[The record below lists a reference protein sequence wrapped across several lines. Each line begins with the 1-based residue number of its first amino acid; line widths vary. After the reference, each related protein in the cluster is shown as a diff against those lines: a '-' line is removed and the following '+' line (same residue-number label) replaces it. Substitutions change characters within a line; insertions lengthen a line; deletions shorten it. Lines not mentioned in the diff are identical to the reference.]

1 MGGRFLYDAQHLSLS
16 EFCATMTILKNLQGS
31 DLMSVKKNYRNAVRS
46 KKMIRQAFLELL
58 QEKPCEKITVTDIA
72 QRADLNR
79 STFYAHYPEVQGLIE
94 EIEDEIVSRSMQL
107 LSEVTC
113 QNIFQDPKVFLQIL
127 VQPVEENKKLYQLL
141 VQSDYA
147 GRQLHKINEAFA
159 AYVLNS
165 PEIPESLRNSKYFAV
180 RINFFIGGIINT
192 YCQWLTGELDCS
204 LDDIA
209 EGIAR
214 MIPAAPL

>member
-1 MGGRFLYDAQHLSLS
+1 MPA
-16 EFCATMTILKNLQGS
+16 
-31 DLMSVKKNYRNAVRS
+31 KKSYRNAVRS
-46 KKMIRQAFLELL
+46 KTMIRQAFLELL
-58 QEKPCEKITVTDIA
+58 QEKPYEKITVTDIA

-79 STFYAHYPEVQGLIE
+79 STFYAHYPDVQGLIE
-94 EIEDEIVSRSMQL
+94 EIEEEIINRSMQL

-113 QNIFQDPKVFLQIL
+113 QNIFQDPKIFLQIL

-147 GRQLHKINEAFA
+147 GRQLYRINEAFA
-159 AYVLNS
+159 SYVLNS
-165 PEIPESLRNSKYFAV
+165 PEIPENLRSSKYFAV

-214 MIPAAPL
+214 MIQAAPL

>member
-1 MGGRFLYDAQHLSLS
+1 MPAQKS
-16 EFCATMTILKNLQGS
+16 
-31 DLMSVKKNYRNAVRS
+31 YRNAVRS
-46 KKMIRQAFLELL
+46 KTMIRQAFLELL
-58 QEKPCEKITVTDIA
+58 QEKPYEKITVTDIA

-79 STFYAHYPEVQGLIE
+79 STFYAHYPDVQGLIE
-94 EIEDEIVSRSMQL
+94 EIEEEIINRSMQL

-113 QNIFQDPKVFLQIL
+113 QNIFQDPKIFLQIL

-147 GRQLHKINEAFA
+147 GRQLYRINEAFA
-159 AYVLNS
+159 SYVLNS
-165 PEIPESLRNSKYFAV
+165 PEIPENLRSSKYFAV

-209 EGIAR
+209 EDIAR
-214 MIPAAPL
+214 TIQISAFDMKL

>member
-1 MGGRFLYDAQHLSLS
+1 MPAQKS
-16 EFCATMTILKNLQGS
+16 
-31 DLMSVKKNYRNAVRS
+31 YRNAVRS
-46 KKMIRQAFLELL
+46 KTMIRQAFLELL
-58 QEKPCEKITVTDIA
+58 QEKPYEKITVTDIA

-79 STFYAHYPEVQGLIE
+79 STFYAHYPDVQGLIE
-94 EIEDEIVSRSMQL
+94 EIEEEIINRSMQL

-113 QNIFQDPKVFLQIL
+113 QNIFQNPKIFLQIL

-147 GRQLHKINEAFA
+147 GRQLYRINEAFA
-159 AYVLNS
+159 SYVINS
-165 PEIPESLRNSKYFAV
+165 PEIPENLRSSKYFAV

-209 EGIAR
+209 EDIAR
-214 MIPAAPL
+214 TIQISAFDMNL

>member
-1 MGGRFLYDAQHLSLS
+1 MPA
-16 EFCATMTILKNLQGS
+16 
-31 DLMSVKKNYRNAVRS
+31 KKSYRNAVRS
-46 KKMIRQAFLELL
+46 KTMIRQAFLELL
-58 QEKPCEKITVTDIA
+58 QEKPYEKITVTDIA

-79 STFYAHYPEVQGLIE
+79 STFYAHSPDVQGLIE
-94 EIEDEIVSRSMQL
+94 EIEEEIINRSMQL

-113 QNIFQDPKVFLQIL
+113 QNIFQDPKIFLQIL

-147 GRQLHKINEAFA
+147 GRQLYRINEAFA
-159 AYVLNS
+159 SYVLNS
-165 PEIPESLRNSKYFAV
+165 PEIPENLRSSKYFAV

-209 EGIAR
+209 EDIAR
-214 MIPAAPL
+214 TIQISAFDMNL

>member
-1 MGGRFLYDAQHLSLS
+1 MPAQKS
-16 EFCATMTILKNLQGS
+16 
-31 DLMSVKKNYRNAVRS
+31 YRNAVRS
-46 KKMIRQAFLELL
+46 KTMIRQAFLELL
-58 QEKPCEKITVTDIA
+58 QEKPYEKITVTDIA

-79 STFYAHYPEVQGLIE
+79 STFYAHYPDVQGLIE
-94 EIEDEIVSRSMQL
+94 EIEEEIINRSMQL

-113 QNIFQDPKVFLQIL
+113 QNIFQDPKIFLQIL

-147 GRQLHKINEAFA
+147 GRQLYRINEAFA
-159 AYVLNS
+159 SYVLNS
-165 PEIPESLRNSKYFAV
+165 PEIPENLRSSKYFAV
-180 RINFFIGGIINT
+180 CINFFIGGIINT

-209 EGIAR
+209 EDIAR
-214 MIPAAPL
+214 TIQISAFDMNL

>member
-1 MGGRFLYDAQHLSLS
+1 MPAQKS
-16 EFCATMTILKNLQGS
+16 
-31 DLMSVKKNYRNAVRS
+31 YRNAVRS
-46 KKMIRQAFLELL
+46 KTMIRQAFLELL
-58 QEKPCEKITVTDIA
+58 QEKPYEKITVTDSA

-79 STFYAHYPEVQGLIE
+79 STFYAHYPDVQGLIE
-94 EIEDEIVSRSMQL
+94 EIEEEIINRSMQL

-113 QNIFQDPKVFLQIL
+113 QNIFQDPKIFLQIL

-147 GRQLHKINEAFA
+147 GRQLYRINEAFA
-159 AYVLNS
+159 SYVLNS
-165 PEIPESLRNSKYFAV
+165 PEIPENLRSSKYFAV

-209 EGIAR
+209 EDIAR
-214 MIPAAPL
+214 TIQISAFDMNL

>member
-1 MGGRFLYDAQHLSLS
+1 MPAPKS
-16 EFCATMTILKNLQGS
+16 
-31 DLMSVKKNYRNAVRS
+31 YRNAVRS
-46 KKMIRQAFLELL
+46 KTMIRQAFLELL
-58 QEKPCEKITVTDIA
+58 QEKPYEKITVTDIA

-79 STFYAHYPEVQGLIE
+79 STFYAHYPDVQGLIE
-94 EIEDEIVSRSMQL
+94 EIEEEIINRSMQL

-113 QNIFQDPKVFLQIL
+113 QNIFQDPKIFLQIL

-147 GRQLHKINEAFA
+147 GRQLYRINEAFA
-159 AYVLNS
+159 SYVLNS
-165 PEIPESLRNSKYFAV
+165 PEIPENLRSSKYFAV

-209 EGIAR
+209 EDIAR
-214 MIPAAPL
+214 TIQISAFDMNL

>member
-1 MGGRFLYDAQHLSLS
+1 MPAQKS
-16 EFCATMTILKNLQGS
+16 
-31 DLMSVKKNYRNAVRS
+31 YRNAVRS
-46 KKMIRQAFLELL
+46 KTMIRQAFLELL
-58 QEKPCEKITVTDIA
+58 QEKPYEKITVTDIA

-79 STFYAHYPEVQGLIE
+79 STFYAHYPDVQGLIE
-94 EIEDEIVSRSMQL
+94 EIEEEIINRSMQL

-113 QNIFQDPKVFLQIL
+113 QNIFQDPKIFLQIL

-147 GRQLHKINEAFA
+147 GRQLYRINEAFA
-159 AYVLNS
+159 SYVLNS
-165 PEIPESLRNSKYFAV
+165 PEIPENLRSSKYFAV

-209 EGIAR
+209 EDIAR
-214 MIPAAPL
+214 TIQISAFGMDL

>member
-1 MGGRFLYDAQHLSLS
+1 MPAQKS
-16 EFCATMTILKNLQGS
+16 
-31 DLMSVKKNYRNAVRS
+31 YRNAVRS
-46 KKMIRQAFLELL
+46 KTMIRQAFLELL
-58 QEKPCEKITVTDIA
+58 QEKPYEKITVTDIA

-79 STFYAHYPEVQGLIE
+79 STFYAHDPDVQGLIE
-94 EIEDEIVSRSMQL
+94 EIEEEIINRSMQL

-113 QNIFQDPKVFLQIL
+113 QNIFQDPKIFLQIL

-147 GRQLHKINEAFA
+147 GRQLYRINEAFA
-159 AYVLNS
+159 SYVLNS
-165 PEIPESLRNSKYFAV
+165 PEIPENLRSSKYFAV

-192 YCQWLTGELDCS
+192 YYQWLTGELDCS

-209 EGIAR
+209 EDIAR
-214 MIPAAPL
+214 TIQISAFDMNL

>member
-1 MGGRFLYDAQHLSLS
+1 MPA
-16 EFCATMTILKNLQGS
+16 
-31 DLMSVKKNYRNAVRS
+31 KKSYRNAVRS
-46 KKMIRQAFLELL
+46 KTMIRQAFLELL
-58 QEKPCEKITVTDIA
+58 QEKPYEKITVTDIA

-79 STFYAHYPEVQGLIE
+79 STFYAHYPDVQGLIE
-94 EIEDEIVSRSMQL
+94 EIEEEIINRSMQL

-113 QNIFQDPKVFLQIL
+113 QNIFQNPKIFLQIL

-147 GRQLHKINEAFA
+147 GRQLYRINEAFA
-159 AYVLNS
+159 SYVLNS
-165 PEIPESLRNSKYFAV
+165 PEIPENLRSSKYFAV

-209 EGIAR
+209 EDIAR
-214 MIPAAPL
+214 TIQISAFDMNL

>member
-1 MGGRFLYDAQHLSLS
+1 MPA
-16 EFCATMTILKNLQGS
+16 
-31 DLMSVKKNYRNAVRS
+31 KKSYRNAVRS
-46 KKMIRQAFLELL
+46 KTMIRQAFLELL
-58 QEKPCEKITVTDIA
+58 QEKPYEKITVTDIA

-79 STFYAHYPEVQGLIE
+79 STFYAHYPDVQGLIE
-94 EIEDEIVSRSMQL
+94 EIEEEIINRSMQL

-113 QNIFQDPKVFLQIL
+113 QNIFQDPKIFLKIL

-147 GRQLHKINEAFA
+147 GRQLYRINEAFA
-159 AYVLNS
+159 SYVLNS
-165 PEIPESLRNSKYFAV
+165 PEIPENLRSSKYFAV

-209 EGIAR
+209 EDIAR
-214 MIPAAPL
+214 TIQISAFDMNL

>member
-1 MGGRFLYDAQHLSLS
+1 MPAQKS
-16 EFCATMTILKNLQGS
+16 
-31 DLMSVKKNYRNAVRS
+31 YRNAVRS
-46 KKMIRQAFLELL
+46 KTMIRQAFLELL
-58 QEKPCEKITVTDIA
+58 QEKPYEKITVTDIA

-79 STFYAHYPEVQGLIE
+79 STFYAHYPDVQGLIE
-94 EIEDEIVSRSMQL
+94 EIEEEIINRSMQL

-113 QNIFQDPKVFLQIL
+113 QNIFQDPKIFLQIL

-147 GRQLHKINEAFA
+147 GRQLYRINEAFA
-159 AYVLNS
+159 SYVLNS
-165 PEIPESLRNSKYFAV
+165 PEIPENLRSSKYFAV

-209 EGIAR
+209 EDIAR
-214 MIPAAPL
+214 TIQISAFDMNQ

>member
-1 MGGRFLYDAQHLSLS
+1 MPAQKS
-16 EFCATMTILKNLQGS
+16 
-31 DLMSVKKNYRNAVRS
+31 YRNAVRS
-46 KKMIRQAFLELL
+46 KTMIRQAFLELL
-58 QEKPCEKITVTDIA
+58 QEKPYEKITVTDIA

-79 STFYAHYPEVQGLIE
+79 STFYAHYPDVQGLIE
-94 EIEDEIVSRSMQL
+94 EIEEEIINRSMQL

-113 QNIFQDPKVFLQIL
+113 QNIFQDPKIFLQIL

-147 GRQLHKINEAFA
+147 GRQLYRINEAFA
-159 AYVLNS
+159 SYVLNS
-165 PEIPESLRNSKYFAV
+165 PEIPENLRSAKYFAV

-209 EGIAR
+209 EDIAR
-214 MIPAAPL
+214 TIQISAFDMNL

>member
-1 MGGRFLYDAQHLSLS
+1 MPA
-16 EFCATMTILKNLQGS
+16 
-31 DLMSVKKNYRNAVRS
+31 KKSYRNAVRS
-46 KKMIRQAFLELL
+46 KTMIRQAFLELL
-58 QEKPCEKITVTDIA
+58 QEKPYEKITVTDIA

-79 STFYAHYPEVQGLIE
+79 STFYAHYPDVQGLIE
-94 EIEDEIVSRSMQL
+94 EIEEEIINRSMQL

-113 QNIFQDPKVFLQIL
+113 QNIFQDPKIFLQIL

-147 GRQLHKINEAFA
+147 GRQLYRINEAFA
-159 AYVLNS
+159 SYVLNS
-165 PEIPESLRNSKYFAV
+165 PEIPENLRSSKYFAV

-192 YCQWLTGELDCS
+192 YCQWLTGDLDCS

-209 EGIAR
+209 EDIAR
-214 MIPAAPL
+214 TIQISAFDMNL

>member
-1 MGGRFLYDAQHLSLS
+1 MPAQKS
-16 EFCATMTILKNLQGS
+16 
-31 DLMSVKKNYRNAVRS
+31 YRNAVRS
-46 KKMIRQAFLELL
+46 KTMIRQAFLELL
-58 QEKPCEKITVTDIA
+58 QEKPYEKITVTDIA

-79 STFYAHYPEVQGLIE
+79 STFYAHYPDVQGLIE
-94 EIEDEIVSRSMQL
+94 EI
-107 LSEVTC
+107 EVTC
-113 QNIFQDPKVFLQIL
+113 QNIFQDPKIFLQIL

-147 GRQLHKINEAFA
+147 GRQLYRINEAFA
-159 AYVLNS
+159 SYVLNS
-165 PEIPESLRNSKYFAV
+165 PEIPENLRSSKYFAV

-209 EGIAR
+209 EDIAR
-214 MIPAAPL
+214 TIQISAFDMKL

>member
-1 MGGRFLYDAQHLSLS
+1 MPAQKS
-16 EFCATMTILKNLQGS
+16 
-31 DLMSVKKNYRNAVRS
+31 YRNAVRS
-46 KKMIRQAFLELL
+46 KTMIRQAFLELL
-58 QEKPCEKITVTDIA
+58 QEKPYEKITVTDIA

-79 STFYAHYPEVQGLIE
+79 STFYAHYPDVQGLIE
-94 EIEDEIVSRSMQL
+94 EIEEEIINHSMQL

-113 QNIFQDPKVFLQIL
+113 QNIFQDPKIFLQIL

-147 GRQLHKINEAFA
+147 GRQLYRINEAFA
-159 AYVLNS
+159 SYVLNS
-165 PEIPESLRNSKYFAV
+165 PEIPENLRSSKYFAV

-209 EGIAR
+209 EDIAR
-214 MIPAAPL
+214 TIQISAFDMNL

>member
-1 MGGRFLYDAQHLSLS
+1 MA
-16 EFCATMTILKNLQGS
+16 E
-31 DLMSVKKNYRNAVRS
+31 KKEYRNAIRS
-46 KKMIRQAFLELL
+46 RRMIREAFVELL
-58 QEKPCEKITVTDIA
+58 HEKPFEKITATDMIN
-72 QRADLNR
+72 RSGLNR
-79 STFYAHYPEVQGLIE
+79 STFYAHYPDVQGLIE
-94 EIEDEIVSRSMQL
+94 EIEEEIINRSMQL

-113 QNIFQDPKVFLQIL
+113 QNIFQDPKIFLQIL

-214 MIPAAPL
+214 MIQTAPL

>member
-1 MGGRFLYDAQHLSLS
+1 MPAQKS
-16 EFCATMTILKNLQGS
+16 
-31 DLMSVKKNYRNAVRS
+31 YRNAVRS
-46 KKMIRQAFLELL
+46 KTMIRQAFLELL
-58 QEKPCEKITVTDIA
+58 QEKPYEKITVTDIA

-79 STFYAHYPEVQGLIE
+79 STFYAHYPDVQGLIE
-94 EIEDEIVSRSMQL
+94 EIEEEIINRSMQL

-113 QNIFQDPKVFLQIL
+113 QNIFQDPKIFLQIL

-147 GRQLHKINEAFA
+147 GRQLYRINEAFA
-159 AYVLNS
+159 SYVLNS
-165 PEIPESLRNSKYFAV
+165 PEIPENLRSSKYFAV

-209 EGIAR
+209 EDIAR
-214 MIPAAPL
+214 TIQISAFDMNL

>member
-1 MGGRFLYDAQHLSLS
+1 MPAQKS
-16 EFCATMTILKNLQGS
+16 
-31 DLMSVKKNYRNAVRS
+31 YRNAVRS
-46 KKMIRQAFLELL
+46 KTMIRQAFLELL
-58 QEKPCEKITVTDIA
+58 QEKPYEKITVTDIA

-79 STFYAHYPEVQGLIE
+79 STFYAHYPDVQGLIE
-94 EIEDEIVSRSMQL
+94 EIEEEIINRSMQL

-113 QNIFQDPKVFLQIL
+113 QNIFQDPKIFLQIL
-127 VQPVEENKKLYQLL
+127 VQPVEENRKLYQLL

-147 GRQLHKINEAFA
+147 GRQLYRINEAFA
-159 AYVLNS
+159 SYVLNS
-165 PEIPESLRNSKYFAV
+165 PEIPENLRSSKYFAV

-209 EGIAR
+209 EDIAR
-214 MIPAAPL
+214 TIQISAFDMNL

>member
-1 MGGRFLYDAQHLSLS
+1 MPAQ
-16 EFCATMTILKNLQGS
+16 KR
-31 DLMSVKKNYRNAVRS
+31 YRNAVRS
-46 KKMIRQAFLELL
+46 KTMIRQAFLELL
-58 QEKPCEKITVTDIA
+58 QEKPYEKITVTDIA

-79 STFYAHYPEVQGLIE
+79 STFYAHYPDVQGLIE
-94 EIEDEIVSRSMQL
+94 EIEEEIINRSMQL

-113 QNIFQDPKVFLQIL
+113 QNIFQDPKIFLQIL

-147 GRQLHKINEAFA
+147 GRQLYRINEAFA
-159 AYVLNS
+159 SYVLNS
-165 PEIPESLRNSKYFAV
+165 PEIPENLRSSKYFAV

-209 EGIAR
+209 EDIAR
-214 MIPAAPL
+214 TIQISAFDMNL

>member
-1 MGGRFLYDAQHLSLS
+1 MPA
-16 EFCATMTILKNLQGS
+16 
-31 DLMSVKKNYRNAVRS
+31 KKSYRNAVRS
-46 KKMIRQAFLELL
+46 KTMIRQAFLELL
-58 QEKPCEKITVTDIA
+58 QEKPYEKITVTDIA
-72 QRADLNR
+72 QRANLNR
-79 STFYAHYPEVQGLIE
+79 STFYAHYPDVQGLIE
-94 EIEDEIVSRSMQL
+94 EIEEEIINRSMQL

-113 QNIFQDPKVFLQIL
+113 QNIFQDPKIFLQIL

-147 GRQLHKINEAFA
+147 GRQLYRINEAFA
-159 AYVLNS
+159 SYVLNS
-165 PEIPESLRNSKYFAV
+165 PEIPENLRSSKYFAV

-209 EGIAR
+209 EDIAR
-214 MIPAAPL
+214 TIQISAFDMNL